1 MTFSNASTNDR
12 CMDMIRLYWADM
24 GYQVS
29 VKLKEHRVPDGKGG
43 MINVI
48 ATDLVNGLPSG
59 CSKDTVNEIRAR
71 LIYSPPIPPQMRRRD
86 KARAKPVAEPS

>member
-1 MTFSNASTNDR
+1 MAFSNASTNDR

-29 VKLKEHRVPDGKGG
+29 VRLKEQRHAGREGG
-43 MINVI
+43 VLNAI
-48 ATDLVNGLPSG
+48 ASDLVKGLPSG

-86 KARAKPVAEPS
+86 KTKPAEKES